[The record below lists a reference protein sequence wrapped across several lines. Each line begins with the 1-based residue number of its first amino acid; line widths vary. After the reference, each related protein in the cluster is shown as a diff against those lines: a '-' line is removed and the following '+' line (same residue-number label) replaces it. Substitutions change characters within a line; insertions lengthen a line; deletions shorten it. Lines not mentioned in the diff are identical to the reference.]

1 MKRTAT
7 AILWFLA
14 VWTAA
19 AALAMFEGW
28 PALVAPVAGLIV
40 GALVWADP
48 GEWLWKASSD
58 EAIRRRRLADLD
70 RVPESSM
77 STDTQR
83 ETEPAEG

>member
-14 VWTAA
+14 AWTVGG
-19 AALAMFEGW
+19 ALVVLEGW
-28 PALVAPVAGLIV
+28 PSFLAPAAGFVI
-40 GALVWADP
+40 GTLVWADP
-48 GEWLWKASSD
+48 GGWLWKASSD
-58 EAIRRRRLADLD
+58 ATIRRRRLVDLD

-77 STDTQR
+77 SADTQR